1 MRRPVKTVSQTASS
15 QAPAGS
21 TAAVGSDGV
30 HPKGKVP
37 ASSEQMHQLIL
48 VAAYFRAERRNFE
61 PGHELDDWLDAEAE
75 VMSRQTAE
83 TA

>member
-15 QAPAGS
+15 EAPAGS
-21 TAAVGSDGV
+21 TAVVGSERVDA
-30 HPKGKVP
+30 KGKVP
-37 ASSEQMHQLIL
+37 ASSEQMHPVIS
-48 VAAYFRAERRNFE
+48 VAAYFGAERRNFE

-75 VMSRQTAE
+75 VMSRQTAQ

>member
-1 MRRPVKTVSQTASS
+1 MKRPVKTVSQTASS
-15 QAPAGS
+15 EVPAGS
-21 TAAVGSDGV
+21 TAAVGSERV
-30 HPKGKVP
+30 HPKGKMP
-37 ASSEQMHQLIL
+37 TSSEQMHQLIS

-75 VMSRQTAE
+75 AMSRQTAE